1 MNLLL
6 KKLYLEGREFVT
18 SEEIKRYCRSLRIDY
33 KRNLRYLLSRNY
45 LVRIFKGIFYL
56 RSMEEV
62 KIGRVRYDILELVAK
77 GLGIK
82 GVENWYFGLY
92 TALKLNNM
100 THEHF
105 TVDYVINDAIFRA
118 RPMGIAGYKFR
129 FLKLKPSLL
138 KFGIKN
144 NKIRYSDAEK
154 TILDFIYVWRYR
166 GTPEER
172 IVMDL
177 SDYTGNLSRE
187 KILEYSGHYPKGVG
201 RIVERVI
208 E

>member
-18 SEEIKRYCRSLRIDY
+18 SGEIKKYCRSLNLNY
-33 KRNLRYLLSRNY
+33 EKNLRYLLSRNY

-56 RSMEEV
+56 KSMEEI
-62 KIGRVRYDILELVAK
+62 KIGRSRYNILELVAK
-77 GLGIK
+77 GIAIK

-92 TALKLNNM
+92 TALKLNNL

-105 TVDYVINDAIFRA
+105 VVDYVISDSLFRA
-118 RPMGIAGYKFR
+118 KPMEISGYKFR
-129 FLKLKPSLL
+129 FVKLKPSLL
-138 KFGIKN
+138 GFGIN
-144 NKIRYSDAEK
+144 NGKIRYSDPEK

-166 GTPEER
+166 GISEER
-172 IVMDL
+172 IIMDL
-177 SDYTGNLSRE
+177 SGYSGDLSKE
-187 KILEYSGHYPKGVG
+187 KIMKYSNHYPKGVRRVAG
-201 RIVERVI
+201 RVI